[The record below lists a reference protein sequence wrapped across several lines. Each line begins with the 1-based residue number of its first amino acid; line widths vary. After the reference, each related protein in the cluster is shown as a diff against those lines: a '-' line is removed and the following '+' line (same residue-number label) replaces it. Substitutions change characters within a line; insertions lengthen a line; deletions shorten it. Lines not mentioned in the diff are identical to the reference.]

1 MLAQDHVC
9 SLEQLLAGFG
19 KNHAPRRADKQLRAG
34 LDFEL
39 PDLHA
44 DRRLRYVHAR
54 RAGGESAR
62 LGNCYKCFYLP
73 DFHSQLRINEDYRMN
88 KIF

>member
-1 MLAQDHVC
+1 MR
-9 SLEQLLAGFG
+9 SLKQFLAGFG
-19 KNHAPRRADKQLRAG
+19 KNHTPRRADKQLRAG
-34 LDFEL
+34 FDFEL

-54 RAGGESAR
+54 RAGSESAR
-62 LGNCYKCFYLP
+62 FGNCHESFYLP
-73 DFHSQLRINEDYRMN
+73 DFHSDLHINEDYHMN